1 MRKQLHS
8 ELKELSDQGEGILK
22 VATIGAKDKDND
34 ISLPGF
40 YGRQHANFLPAH
52 DWHHIPLGKGVVYE
66 KNADVLFQFKLN
78 LELQASR
85 DWYSHM
91 KFDLSSPP
99 SLQEISYG
107 FQLFKDSFEYATVD
121 GEQVRY
127 LKARPDGQPGCKIFE
142 VSTVLVGAGVGTGLI
157 DLKEEK
163 DMITPKPLLVPTHQ
177 TPTTDH
183 PWDGPLHQ
191 RRAKASAEADY
202 YRQLYAWHDGVSDA
216 AQKHG
221 WRFGHHVVAED
232 GTPGE
237 ASVRACV
244 LGIALLNGEK
254 GSSTLSAD
262 ERQGVY
268 QHLAAHLKDA
278 GIAVPELR
286 PLADEIGVKLDDA
299 VTWVHWEIDSLIARF
314 ADLKDTREHK
324 GKPPLT
330 PDRLEQIS
338 GLKAKLD
345 ALTAVV
351 AEQPAPADAAA
362 AKEVFERFQALQTA
376 INAQ

>member
-1 MRKQLHS
+1 MERKNFLP
-8 ELKELSDQGEGILK
+8 EIKRTDEGSALVVI
-22 VATIGAKDKDND
+22 ATLGVKDKDGD
-34 ISLPGF
+34 VLLPGAF
-40 YGRQHANFLPAH
+40 GDQVVPVVGAH
-52 DWHHIPLGKGVVYE
+52 DWHSYTIGKASIREAGNEAV
-66 KNADVLFQFKLN
+66 ADVKFNDTDLGLN
-78 LELQASR
+78 
-85 DWYSHM
+85 WYKSI
-91 KFDLSSPP
+91 KFDWNNPPPKQQYSWGFSLKAENVRFAEHEGTGVRFLSASADGAPITIH
-99 SLQEISYG
+99 EIS
-107 FQLFKDSFEYATVD
+107 
-121 GEQVRY
+121 
-127 LKARPDGQPGCKIFE
+127 P
-142 VSTVLVGAGVGTGLI
+142 VLVGAGMNTRSV
-157 DLKEEK
+157 DVKHLK
-163 DMITPKPLLVPTHQ
+163 DSPKSLLVPTHQ

-183 PWDGPLHQ
+183 PWDGPMHQ